1 MNMRKPPSF
10 SRTAPFCS
18 RTQLAACAV
27 FSGCM
32 LLNGCAAGPDY
43 KRPDTALPAG
53 FKEAW
58 KSAQPRDAAPRGP
71 WWEVFG
77 DTALNRLEE
86 RVSFSNQTL
95 AQAEAKVRQ
104 AQALLA
110 SVRAG
115 EFPTVSVG
123 ASTTRS
129 RASSTTI
136 ATPSATP
143 VSRGVVQNYSL
154 PVSATWEQDL
164 WGRVRRGVE
173 SNRAAL
179 EASVG
184 DLEAARLLAL
194 ATLAQNYF
202 QLRALDA
209 QRRLFDDSVASYQR
223 SLQLV
228 QNQYDVGVVARADVV
243 QAQVQ
248 LKTAQAQ
255 LIDLGVQRAQLEH
268 AIALLVGEA
277 PSTFSVERA
286 PLSAAPPEVPV
297 GLPSELLER
306 RPDIAAAERRV
317 AQANAQIGVAMS
329 AYFPTLTLSG
339 SIGYQSATFAQW
351 LTAPSRFWSLGPA
364 LAETIFD
371 GGLRR
376 AQTDQARAAYDANVA
391 AYRQTVLT
399 GLQDVEDNLAALRI
413 LAEESTAQ
421 DEALQLARQSLAIT
435 LNQYRA
441 GTVSYLNVVTA
452 QNTALASERTAI
464 DLQNRRLSA
473 SVLLIKALGGGWS
486 VGDIPADMATAE
498 KAKP

>member
-1 MNMRKPPSF
+1 
-10 SRTAPFCS
+10 
-18 RTQLAACAV
+18 
-27 FSGCM
+27 
-32 LLNGCAAGPDY
+32 
-43 KRPDTALPAG
+43 
-53 FKEAW
+53 
-58 KSAQPRDAAPRGP
+58 
-71 WWEVFG
+71 
-77 DTALNRLEE
+77 
-86 RVSFSNQTL
+86 
-95 AQAEAKVRQ
+95 Q

-154 PVSATWEQDL
+154 PVSATWEPDL

-184 DLEAARLLAL
+184 DLEAARLLAQ

-317 AQANAQIGVAMS
+317 AQANAQIGVAMA

-339 SIGYQSATFAQW
+339 SMGYQSATFAQW

-364 LAETIFD
+364 LALTLFD

-376 AQTDQARAAYDANVA
+376 AQTDEARAAYDANVA

-399 GLQDVEDNLAALRI
+399 GLQDVEDNLAAL
-413 LAEESTAQ
+413 
-421 DEALQLARQSLAIT
+421 
-435 LNQYRA
+435 
-441 GTVSYLNVVTA
+441 
-452 QNTALASERTAI
+452 
-464 DLQNRRLSA
+464 
-473 SVLLIKALGGGWS
+473 
-486 VGDIPADMATAE
+486 
-498 KAKP
+498 